1 MRPSW
6 HHRKNRSVANSWN
19 RRLWINH
26 PVLEDTSQSPHSGWV
41 TPSVVGSSHSGWI
54 RTCKMRN
61 WTAWRMRRIDEETAK
76 SQVTSALPAPK
87 PEACLVAV
95 LLFLTISPV
104 HEKRVQR
111 SGRKS
116 STSRQTL
123 QIETVIQCWNEKKNP
138 PPQIWTFWADK
149 KLSRKTFPSV
159 SVLLKKKIKR
169 HSKPRVIS
177 LKVKLVRLTT
187 KIKQFHY

>member
-26 PVLEDTSQSPHSGWV
+26 LVLEDTSQSPHSGWV

-95 LLFLTISPV
+95 LLFLTINPV

-123 QIETVIQCWNEKKNP
+123 QIESYSMLKWKKKNHP
-138 PPQIWTFWADK
+138 LRFEPSEQIKSSQGKHFLQF
-149 KLSRKTFPSV
+149 LSC
-159 SVLLKKKIKR
+159 LKK
-169 HSKPRVIS
+169 
-177 LKVKLVRLTT
+177 RLSD
-187 KIKQFHY
+187 ILNHELSHER